1 MKRQTDARA
10 SNSCKSEGLPEC
22 EDIVK
27 QMRRET
33 KCYTWSA
40 VLLKNHYVSF
50 NATERILNDIVK
62 LCVHENST
70 FVMSTTFGLADC
82 LWLCDI
88 SFQYEVLLNDSGEHP
103 HFLSLYMLHFDKG
116 CAAYRYSIYRLLELL
131 TPF

>member
-1 MKRQTDARA
+1 MKRQIDARA

-27 QMRRET
+27 QMRRES

-40 VLLKNHYVSF
+40 VLLKYHYVSF
-50 NATERILNDIVK
+50 SATERILDDIVK
-62 LCVHENST
+62 LCIHENST
-70 FVMSTTFGLADC
+70 FVRNTTFGLADC
-82 LWLCDI
+82 LWLCDS

-116 CAAYRYSIYRLLELL
+116 CAAYKYSIYRLLELL